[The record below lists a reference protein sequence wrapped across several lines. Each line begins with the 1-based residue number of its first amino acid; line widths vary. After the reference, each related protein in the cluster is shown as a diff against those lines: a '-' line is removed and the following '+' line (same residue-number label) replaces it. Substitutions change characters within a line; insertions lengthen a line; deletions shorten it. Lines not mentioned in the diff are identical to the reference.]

1 MHILLPAPPCSGL
14 NGFLLGSHLILGD
27 AGRVRDEHPRLRG
40 GRARQGSRPQVR
52 RRRAGQWCLDLP
64 STSHSACVASPS
76 APLFCRLGS
85 YNARVLS
92 LQSKFGSIL
101 VLEKIVRFKP
111 KRACTCTPLINRLE
125 FQVFA
130 VRVHIVGPQYFD
142 VMTSTRGHGGCT
154 SFGFN
159 PWSAFSADCFCF
171 CFVL

>member
-1 MHILLPAPPCSGL
+1 MNTLDSVVDALARDPARKFVVVEQVSGAL
-14 NGFLLGSHLILGD
+14 TC
-27 AGRVRDEHPRLRG
+27 RLH
-40 GRARQGSRPQVR
+40 
-52 RRRAGQWCLDLP
+52 

-111 KRACTCTPLINRLE
+111 KRACTCTPLINLLE

-130 VRVHIVGPQYFD
+130 VRVHIVGY
-142 VMTSTRGHGGCT
+142 
-154 SFGFN
+154 
-159 PWSAFSADCFCF
+159 
-171 CFVL
+171 